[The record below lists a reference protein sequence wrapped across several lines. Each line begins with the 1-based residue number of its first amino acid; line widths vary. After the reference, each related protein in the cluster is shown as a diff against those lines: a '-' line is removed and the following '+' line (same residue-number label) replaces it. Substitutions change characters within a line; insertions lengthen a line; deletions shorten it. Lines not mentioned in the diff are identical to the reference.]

1 MEFWRVPAHVVASCC
16 SEEVA
21 HPPKKDDQE
30 EEKVDDKTFE
40 KLFCGKFRRRMW
52 QFLERPGSS
61 IQAKA
66 FELSS
71 TLFVAISV
79 LGLSFG
85 TIPDLQVEGARSCRS
100 K

>member
-1 MEFWRVPAHVVASCC
+1 MEFWRIPTQFVASCC
-16 SEEVA
+16 SEEPP
-21 HPPKKDDQE
+21 HPPKKDDRE
-30 EEKVDDKTFE
+30 EEKVDDKMFE
-40 KLFCGKFRRRMW
+40 QLFCGKFRRRMW

-85 TIPDLQVEGARSCRS
+85 TIPDLQVERAG
-100 K
+100 